1 MAAESDVLRNVLLK
15 TLHDTGR
22 AFFWWAL
29 GLIGLVALMVSV
41 YPSVRDNEALNKLVH
56 DYPEALKGF
65 VAFGGELDYLSGAG
79 YLGSELFSLMVPLL
93 LLIAAIGAGARALAG
108 EEEAGT
114 LDLLLA
120 NPVSRR
126 RVAADKL
133 GALVVEVVGLG
144 LVLLVALWIGCR
156 AVGLGISAGHLSAAT
171 ASAVL
176 LAAGFGAIALLV
188 GGATGRRARAVGI
201 TSALVVAAYVL
212 NGLAPLVGA
221 LERLQ
226 KLSPFYHYAASDPL
240 RHGLSVV
247 HVGVLV
253 AILIVAGA
261 LGPVA
266 FDRRDLQ
273 A

>member
-1 MAAESDVLRNVLLK
+1 VLRSVLLK
-15 TLHDTGR
+15 TLRDTRR

-29 GLIGLVALMVSV
+29 GLVGLVALMVSV

-56 DYPEALKGF
+56 DYPQALKGF

-79 YLGSELFSLMVPLL
+79 YLGSELFALMIPLL
-93 LLIAAIGAGARALAG
+93 FLIAAIGAGARALAG

-133 GALVVEVVGLG
+133 AALVLELVGLG
-144 LVLLVALWIGCR
+144 VVLLLALWVGCR
-156 AVGLGISAGHLSAAT
+156 AVTLHVSAGNLAAATVSAA
-171 ASAVL
+171 L
-176 LAAGFGAIALLV
+176 LAAGFGAIAVLV
-188 GGATGRRARAVGI
+188 GAVTGHRARAVGI
-201 TSALVVAAYVL
+201 TAALAVAAYVV

-221 LERLQ
+221 LEPLQ

-240 RHGLSVV
+240 RSGLSAG

-253 AILIVAGA
+253 GILVAA
-261 LGPVA
+261 CILGPLA
-266 FDRRDLQ
+266 FERRDL
-273 A
+273 AA